1 MISQC
6 WKWKILLDRSHF
18 LNPSLLWADIYPN
31 NTWHTL
37 KWKKNP
43 LIVQNLHLQHFSA
56 LENFQ
61 KFSKISIIIKNF
73 KFFKQVV
80 AYRIFSR
87 ISFTVIFL
95 MFQNEKQ
102 VFEENSTMWTIFGG
116 DDIIYK
122 IFKHL
127 HYWMCCKV
135 PYRTSI
141 MFNMSCRFNRKCKI
155 FITKCNLFCNRNCH
169 ICNHK
174 VSVLTV
180 T

>member
-18 LNPSLLWADIYPN
+18 LNPSLLLADIYPN

-43 LIVQNLHLQHFSA
+43 LIVQNLHLPHFSA

-73 KFFKQVV
+73 KIFKKVV

-95 MFQNEKQ
+95 MFQNEKNKYSKKIQ
-102 VFEENSTMWTIFGG
+102 PCGRFLVEMTLFIKYSNIYIIECVVKFLIELLSCST
-116 DDIIYK
+116 
-122 IFKHL
+122 
-127 HYWMCCKV
+127 
-135 PYRTSI
+135 
-141 MFNMSCRFNRKCKI
+141 CR
-155 FITKCNLFCNRNCH
+155 
-169 ICNHK
+169 
-174 VSVLTV
+174 VDLTASAKFS
-180 T
+180 